1 MPYNVNFTDKTNTA
15 IPVYDN
21 VTDESTSL
29 KFPGRNVTGYGQVI
43 AENFLHLLENFASP
57 ADANGNGPANPIEGQ
72 LWYNTTVG
80 TLEIFDG
87 IGWKAAGNIQK
98 SATAPSISEDKVGEI
113 WVDTVKQQLYVWSG
127 KTWVLVGPQFS
138 SENGLR
144 TGVVVESISDTD
156 NTTRNVIKL
165 LSEEVPIA
173 IISRDSFVP
182 KISITGFDQ
191 IKTGINI
198 NTSPVGNALST
209 AKLYG
214 TAQSAESL
222 IVAETTVQAAKFLRS
237 DIINTTEYSFNVR
250 NNQGITLGIDG
261 TFRLT
266 NTLTSASIYNATPGS
281 SIDLQVNSDGNPS
294 TTLRVIGNKVGIN
307 LLAPQVELDVQGS
320 VGVTNSIRITG
331 SDASTSFTNG
341 SFTTKGGAAITKNLF
356 VGTQLEVGGTTT
368 LHAVLPKSTSTHDI
382 GSSTLKWGTVYAD
395 SINAGTLKGVLD
407 GDVAG
412 NARTSTNLRFKTSF
426 QLIGD
431 VQSNTVLFDGSYEGL
446 TKTFTTKLTA
456 DIISGQDEPFPNV
469 SKEDDQVLVYRGT
482 VGLLKQTRDVFVG
495 DLGVPIGAIMPFA
508 GTNLPDGYLLCDGS
522 EQEKAK
528 YKALYDVIGD
538 VHGVPSKGAGTFVL
552 PDLRGRFAL
561 GLDNMDNGTQVPNI
575 SGYGGYTD
583 SGGGTANRIP
593 GTSGKTLGGSAGA
606 ATNSLNVNNLPQHR
620 HNLEPLDHPGVQYS
634 VVRLDSAPVAGT
646 SPGAGPGP
654 TAAGQAQ
661 YLNTTG
667 GIDTTATLGTEFS
680 ILNPYLSINYIIRSG
695 MPAF

>member
-1 MPYNVNFTDKTNTA
+1 MTYNVNFTDKTNTA

-43 AENFLHLLENFASP
+43 AENFLHLLENFASVDEP
-57 ADANGNGPANPIEGQ
+57 TNPIEGQ
-72 LWYNTTVG
+72 LWYNTAVG
-80 TLEIFDG
+80 TLEIYDG

-98 SATAPSISEDKVGEI
+98 SATAPTISEDKVGEI

-138 SENGLR
+138 TENGLR
-144 TGVVVESISDTD
+144 TGVIVDSISDTD
-156 NTTRNVIKL
+156 NNTRNVIKL
-165 LSEEVPIA
+165 LSDEVPIA
-173 IISRDSFVP
+173 IISKDTFVP

-191 IKTGINI
+191 IRTGINI
-198 NTSPVGNALST
+198 NTSPVGNAVALS
-209 AKLYG
+209 KLYG

-222 IVAETTVQAAKFLRS
+222 IVADKAVQAAKFLRS

-266 NTLTSASIYNATPGS
+266 NTLTAASIYNATPGS
-281 SIDLQVNSDGNPS
+281 SIDLQVNADGTPS

-320 VGVTNSIRITG
+320 VGVTNNIRITG

-341 SFTTKGGAAITKNLF
+341 SFTTKGGAAITKNLL
-356 VGTQLEVGGTTT
+356 VGTTFEVGGKTTA
-368 LHAVLPKSTSTHDI
+368 HEILPKASSTYDI
-382 GSSTLKWGTVYAD
+382 GSSTLKWGTVYAE

-431 VQSNTVLFDGSYEGL
+431 VQSNAVQFDGSYEGL
-446 TKTFTTKLTA
+446 TKVFTTKLTS
-456 DIISGQDEPFPNV
+456 DIISGQDEPFPNI
-469 SKEDDQVLVYRGT
+469 SDEKDQVLVYRDT
-482 VGLLKQTRDVFVG
+482 VGLLRQTRDVFVG
-495 DLGVPIGAIMPFA
+495 DLGMPIGAILPFA
-508 GTNLPDGYLLCDGS
+508 GANLPDGYLLCDGS

-538 VHGVPSKGAGTFVL
+538 VHGVPTKGAGTFVL

-575 SGYGGYTD
+575 TGYGGYTD
-583 SGGGTANRIP
+583 AGGGTVNRIP
-593 GTSGKTLGGSAGA
+593 GTSGKTLGGHAGA
-606 ATNSLNVNNLPQHR
+606 ATNSLNVNNLPQHQ
-620 HNLEPLDHPGVQYS
+620 HNLQPLDHPGVQYS
-634 VVRLDSAPVAGT
+634 VVKLDPVPVAGT
-646 SPGAGPGP
+646 SPGSGPGP

-667 GIDTTATLGTEFS
+667 GIDTTATLGAEFS
-680 ILNPYLSINYIIRSG
+680 ILNPYLSLNYIIRAG